1 MSKKIMKRSL
11 ALGALMAF
19 VITGSAMAKETNYIS
34 ETPVSIPNEF
44 VITGESGSTPAVE
57 ADGKTVS
64 IVGCKSIL
72 LDGNWTH
79 NKDRNIFHAINGGTL
94 TIGSEEQ
101 LVELRDTTHFTNTSI
116 VFHAN
121 GSNINVNATKIHL
134 ENFGNA
140 FVAQGNA
147 ALSIN
152 ANEIYLKSDTTSSAI
167 SAMSFSDTTGDGK
180 PPININ
186 TGKIIIETRNGY
198 GIYVS
203 QGTYNGVVSGVPTSG
218 SVNINA
224 TGGEVSIVSSKG
236 ITILNGKDANNKAS
250 VDIESGI
257 MNITSTEYGIKADTN
272 AMVDITAGKTTI
284 NVINTNDVYAKGV
297 YATNDGDVNIKG
309 DVDITVNSKG
319 ATGVYVMD
327 ENSNVFIG
335 GEGKTVNITAG
346 GSGWV
351 DGVRVFNGE
360 NGDQNINTNSEVTL
374 QADTLEIKAI
384 STDGVAVGI
393 DVGNDTTG
401 GSEKPNQV
409 NVVARD
415 TIITATS
422 GIKEADEAGE
432 YYNIGIVNYSQGIV
446 KINDGNVTINAG
458 TAIST
463 RGVATTEININNNE
477 DYDVKITGDISYSA
491 APDDATMVTKTTIN
505 LANSESFLKGNI
517 VKTGEPE
524 AVTYPVGVTLGLAN
538 GATWTTVSDD
548 TGNGENNFVNALNI
562 NDGIVNVTDGTK
574 IQVGVY
580 EEDTGWSGTGTVVL
594 ENASVDQQVTL
605 NKKSGEVTVA
615 TNIDGIDNMSDEQI
629 AEALSDM
636 QNAVVMASAS
646 EEAADYAAHS
656 GKSALYD
663 EVKIAMSDLVEGN
676 TAALDKTVA
685 SANVSVNDMVAV
697 GLMSWRAEMND
708 MNKRMGELRNAN
720 GEHGVWARMVRG
732 ESEYDNVKNQYNQY
746 QLGYDEKLSVDKRWT
761 VGAALSYTDAE
772 NSFAEGNGES
782 TNKALSIYGSK
793 LNNDGTFIDLIA
805 KYARLENDFKTYSGM
820 GDADYDT
827 NGYSFSAE
835 AGKRIQQGKGL
846 WIEPQVE
853 LTYGKVSA
861 VDYVTKNN
869 VNVAQDGMD
878 SLVGR
883 IGFSIGKDIEKG
895 NVYAR
900 ASYLYDFDGETKA
913 VLNGVQT
920 LENDL
925 GGGWWEVGVGAN
937 INLSK
942 ATYIYAD
949 VEKTFGGEV
958 DTNWQWN
965 LGVRYSF

>member
-1 MSKKIMKRSL
+1 MSKKMFKRSL

-19 VITGSAMAKETNYIS
+19 VITGSAMAAEVTGPNGSYAGSGVNSLLYSDGTGISGWRENVEIKDVVGMSFIGNGIGDNDLTVNTTEGQITLTNVGNIS
-34 ETPVSIPNEF
+34 TNN
-44 VITGESGSTPAVE
+44 T
-57 ADGKTVS
+57 
-64 IVGCKSIL
+64 
-72 LDGNWTH
+72 WTERWFF
-79 NKDRNIFHAINGGTL
+79 NALGGTINVTADNL
-94 TIGSEEQ
+94 DIY
-101 LVELRDTTHFTNTSI
+101 TTKYGVLAQHTYDPATN
-116 VFHAN
+116 VKHN
-121 GSNINVNATKIHL
+121 GSIDIDVTGDINI
-134 ENFGNA
+134 
-140 FVAQGNA
+140 
-147 ALSIN
+147 
-152 ANEIYLKSDTTSSAI
+152 
-167 SAMSFSDTTGDGK
+167 TTGWS
-180 PPININ
+180 
-186 TGKIIIETRNGY
+186 T
-198 GIYVS
+198 IYVS
-203 QGTYNGVVSGVPTSG
+203 GMTGEDVASSVSLHAKNINLSAYNWKIAYPESYWMSAVYVGSENGKECGNSVTLAADE
-218 SVNINA
+218 SVNISGNIA
-224 TGGEVSIVSSKG
+224 VVAN
-236 ITILNGKDANNKAS
+236 NGTSENKAS
-250 VDIESGI
+250 VTISATNVLMTSG
-257 MNITSTEYGIKADTN
+257 EKGISASEDASVTVTADN
-272 AMVDITAGKTTI
+272 TTI
-284 NVINTNDVYAKGV
+284 VVNSEDVSAKGV
-297 YATNDGDVNIKG
+297 YATNDADVTING
-309 DVDITVNSKG
+309 NVGITVKSEG
-319 ATGVYVMD
+319 ATGIYVKD

-335 GEGKTVNITAG
+335 GEGKTVNITAE

-351 DGVRVFNGE
+351 DGVLVFNGD

-384 STDGVAVGI
+384 STDSVAVGI

-401 GSEKPNQV
+401 ESEKPNQV
-409 NVVARD
+409 NVVAKD

-422 GIKEADEAGE
+422 GIKEADGAGE
-432 YYNIGIVNYSQGIV
+432 YYSVGIVNYSQGIV

-477 DYDVKITGDISYSA
+477 DYDVKITGDVSYSA
-491 APDDATMVTKTTIN
+491 AQDDATMVTKTTIN

-517 VKTGEPE
+517 VKTGNPE
-524 AVTYPVGVTLGLAN
+524 AETDPNGVTLGLAN

-562 NDGIVNVTDGTK
+562 NNGILNVTNGTK
-574 IQVGVY
+574 IQVGVD

-685 SANVSVNDMVAV
+685 AANVSVNDMVAV

-720 GEHGVWARMVRG
+720 GEHGVWVRMVRG

-793 LNNDGTFIDLIA
+793 LNADGTFIDLIA

-835 AGKRIQQGKGL
+835 AGKRIQQGNGL

-869 VNVAQDGMD
+869 VNVAQDSMG

-883 IGFSIGKDIEKG
+883 IGFSLGKDIEKG

-949 VEKTFGGEV
+949 IEKTFGGEV